1 MAIRFDIEPA
11 STIPQPILWT
21 ERLKDWFRR
30 LKIRFQNYH
39 DGPVRPDRKS
49 ELYFDWRG
57 TRPQPRQTAENAH
70 PGDAIYLDEE
80 LVKDRKGRSAGKVE
94 RKI

>member
-1 MAIRFDIEPA
+1 MAIRFEIEPA
-11 STIPQPILWT
+11 STIPQPIPWT
-21 ERLKDWFRR
+21 ERVKDWLRR

-57 TRPQPRQTAENAH
+57 TRPIRRQTAENAH

-80 LVKDRKGRSAGKVE
+80 LVKDRKGRSAGKVG
-94 RKI
+94 RML